1 MIWNPYPWL
10 GYDILPNSKISSLGY
25 EKFVKI
31 LV

>member
-1 MIWNPYPWL
+1 MILNSYPWL
-10 GYDILPNSKISSLGY
+10 EYDILPNSKIPSY